1 MVFDLFNIEP
11 HTISRSLVGKHFLIY
26 GERKIGRFCRL

>member
-1 MVFDLFNIEP
+1 MFDIFNIEP

-26 GERKIGRFCRL
+26 GKVCRPY